1 MNDRPT
7 AIWRCPT
14 CDTPLTG
21 EAALDAAGKTD
32 AKMETLV
39 MHIGLS
45 ERRIPKGKKAR
56 KKLAE
61 HALAAAMEALL
72 EKEAKPK

>member
-1 MNDRPT
+1 MTDRST

-14 CDTPLTG
+14 CDTPLSS
-21 EAALDAAGKTD
+21 EVELDAIGRGD

-61 HALAAAMEALL
+61 RALAAAMGALL
-72 EKEAKPK
+72 KKEAKPR